1 MIPFLNSSFIL
12 LPFPAIQ
19 RLYSMLRGEEIDPE
33 IDERSGYEL
42 RESLWKQPPPV
53 VYNPNV
59 PIETFDFIITDECHR
74 SIYNLWRQ
82 VLEYFDGY
90 LIGLTATP
98 SKQTI
103 DFFNKNL
110 VGEYPHEQR
119 KGRDTRVSLSS
130 AADDERCLTVFRI

>member
-1 MIPFLNSSFIL
+1 QVPPPVNIPSPHICSAEPLH
-12 LPFPAIQ
+12 P
-19 RLYSMLRGEEIDPE
+19 RLHLHHPRHYSMLRGEEIDPE

-53 VYNPNV
+53 VYNPHV

-82 VLEYFDGY
+82 VLEYFDAY
-90 LIGLTATP
+90 LIGLPATP

-103 DFFNKNL
+103 GFFNKHL
-110 VGEYPHEQR
+110 VMH
-119 KGRDTRVSLSS
+119 
-130 AADDERCLTVFRI
+130 